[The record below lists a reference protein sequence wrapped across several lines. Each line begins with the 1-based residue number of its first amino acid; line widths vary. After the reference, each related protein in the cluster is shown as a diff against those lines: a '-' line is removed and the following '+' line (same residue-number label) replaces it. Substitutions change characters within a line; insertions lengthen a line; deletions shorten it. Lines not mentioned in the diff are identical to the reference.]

1 MDKGWRE
8 PYYKGMYSLVIVDDE
23 PAIRRGLARH
33 IDWTSMGFEVVESFE
48 DGEDALAYLEH
59 HHVDAVLTDIR
70 MSVVSGLSLAK
81 TIRDRG
87 LETEVVILSGYKD
100 FEYARSAM
108 QSGVRA
114 YLLKP
119 TDEGELREVFDEVRA
134 SVAMRHR
141 KGSAGMRR
149 LVVETRRQLLT
160 RIVDG
165 SFEDTDEVA
174 NRWREAMFP
183 PLTED
188 VRVSYAALRV
198 PPECAERIRGCL
210 RGISVDEAGRSTV
223 ALFEPPQLL
232 HFLMVCSGVDGERDG
247 ADADAAAGCRDLIG
261 SRVDPGLA
269 RLVEVVNEVRVSSA
283 RDLRLLSRRDGD
295 QGPAMDSQR
304 IRDFVKTVLETP
316 PADAENLTRAV
327 EGEITRCGG
336 GVPQARHAAV
346 DLVSGV
352 LAACRRRAPER
363 LPTEPVDYGALLRCS
378 TVEEVCAWAAEVIRR
393 IAERLPEQG
402 RDHRRRAVE
411 RARAFICANLDRD
424 VSLERVAS
432 RLYLSPAYLSRLFRE
447 ESGQTFLDYVT
458 ETRMDRAIDLLTSRP
473 GLSVADVA
481 RLVGYGDPK
490 YFSRVFKARIGR
502 TPSRYRRALAQS

>member
-1 MDKGWRE
+1 
-8 PYYKGMYSLVIVDDE
+8 MYSLVIVDDE

-33 IDWTSMGFEVVESFE
+33 IDWASMGFEVVESFE

-108 QSGVRA
+108 QSGVRS

-119 TDEGELREVFDEVRA
+119 ASEEELREVFDGVRVSIA
-134 SVAMRHR
+134 SRHR

-149 LVVETRRQLLT
+149 LVAESRRQLLM

-165 SFEDTDEVA
+165 FFGSTDEVVD
-174 NRWREAMFP
+174 RWREAMLP
-183 PLTED
+183 PLAED
-188 VRVSYAALRV
+188 VHASYAVLRV
-198 PPECAERIRGCL
+198 PRECTARIAASL
-210 RGISVDEAGRSTV
+210 AHLSVDEAGRSTV
-223 ALFEPPQLL
+223 ALFEPPDLL
-232 HFLMVCSGVDGERDG
+232 HFLLVRSGAEGRGDRAEAG
-247 ADADAAAGCRDLIG
+247 AAAGCREMLG
-261 SRVDPGLA
+261 SRVHPSIS
-269 RLVEVVNEVRVSSA
+269 RLMEVVYEVLISSA
-283 RDLRLLSRRDGD
+283 QDFQLLSRRRGE
-295 QGPAMDSQR
+295 QGPAMSEQR
-304 IRDFVKTVLETP
+304 VRDLSRAVLETQASEWP
-316 PADAENLTRAV
+316 DTARSIER
-327 EGEITRCGG
+327 EITRAGRQ
-336 GVPQARHAAV
+336 VMQVRHAAI
-346 DLVSGV
+346 DIVSGV

-363 LPTEPVDYGALLRCS
+363 VPAEPIDYGALLRCD
-378 TVEEVCAWAAEVIRR
+378 TVEDVCAWTGEVIRR
-393 IAERLPEQG
+393 IAERPPEQG
-402 RDHRRRAVE
+402 DDHRRRAVE
-411 RARAFICANLDRD
+411 KARAFVSANLDGD

-432 RLYLSPAYLSRLFRE
+432 TLYLSPAYVSRLFRE

-490 YFSRVFKARIGR
+490 YFSRVFKGRVGR
-502 TPSRYRRALAQS
+502 TPSRFRRALAQA